1 VFTGTLAAQVGMFPD
16 VCESLSLGHLSRGD
30 ATSAM
35 VASEWYM
42 RNNHFPGW
50 ARPYEFAS
58 ELFRKVCRSVWR
70 VVGGGVGGRVLVRTM
85 AAPAWL

>member
-1 VFTGTLAAQVGMFPD
+1 MFPD
-16 VCESLSLGHLSRGD
+16 VCEALSLGHLARGD

-42 RNNHFPGW
+42 RNTHFPGW

-58 ELFRKVCRSVWR
+58 ELFRKVGAVLAPSGRKGACDRQVDR
-70 VVGGGVGGRVLVRTM
+70 LGVGVGGGCLHSTTI
-85 AAPAWL
+85 